1 MVEFH
6 GEVYPPY
13 RWFEK
18 EDEIR
23 RLQKKEVA
31 PEFYNIMLE
40 RPKVKHAHKEG
51 EKIACLFTERNCSVD
66 SLVCTF
72 VVIIAVEICPKHAVS
87 VGDLSGFLPAFRQNP
102 HSWKSERIGSGKP
115 LGTCSRLKLGSVN
128 TLSGCRLC
136 LW

>member
-1 MVEFH
+1 MVCNRAGIGEEDFVVEFH

-40 RPKVKHAHKEG
+40 RPKVM
-51 EKIACLFTERNCSVD
+51 RRPS
-66 SLVCTF
+66 S
-72 VVIIAVEICPKHAVS
+72 
-87 VGDLSGFLPAFRQNP
+87 
-102 HSWKSERIGSGKP
+102 
-115 LGTCSRLKLGSVN
+115 
-128 TLSGCRLC
+128 
-136 LW
+136 